1 MAVTGVI
8 CEYNPFHNGHAAM
21 LAQLRQQGADTVVC
35 IMSGNFVQRGDAAIV
50 DKFARAE
57 MAVRGGADLV
67 IELPTPWAMATA
79 ETFAKG
85 GVQLLHMALCDA
97 IGFGSECGDIAALKQ
112 AAEVVSHP
120 DFRRDVRW
128 KMADG
133 TPYAAARQA
142 VAEEKGV
149 KPGLLRSPND
159 ILAVE
164 YLKAIRQ
171 LKVDIT
177 SIPIPRIGS
186 AHDGAPVLAGE
197 CEGGI
202 ASASYVREQ
211 LKQGDLSALGF
222 LPEYAAE
229 ILRREMAEGRGLVDI
244 TLAER
249 AILDRMLRLTEED
262 FSYWDDGGEGLYH
275 RVYQAVRSATGW
287 NALLEAVKTK
297 RYPTARLRRM
307 LLAIWLQPLKPMT
320 QPPYLRVLAANE
332 TGRRHLRR
340 LQDAGKPV
348 LTKAAD
354 VDALGLKA
362 EMLLEQEAMHTD
374 LYQLCRPCI
383 GAPGQGWRST
393 PRMV

>member
-35 IMSGNFVQRGDAAIV
+35 VMSGNFVQRGDAAIV

-67 IELPTPWAMATA
+67 FELPTPWAMATA

-97 IGFGSECGDIAALKQ
+97 VGFGSECGDLAALEQ

-120 DFRRDVRW
+120 NSRRDVRW

-177 SIPIPRIGS
+177 PIPIPRIGP
-186 AHDGAPVLAGE
+186 AHDGAPALAGE
-197 CEGGI
+197 NEGRI

-229 ILRREMAEGRGLVDI
+229 ILRREMAAGRGLVDI

-249 AILDRMLRLTEED
+249 AILDRMLRMTEED

-275 RVYQAVRSATGW
+275 RVYQAVRSANGW

-297 RYPTARLRRM
+297 RYPTARLRRL
-307 LLAIWLQPLKPMT
+307 LLAAWLDLPPAPEK
-320 QPPYLRVLAANE
+320 PPYLRVLGATAA
-332 TGRRHLRR
+332 GRRHLRT
-340 LQDAGKPV
+340 LQKAGAPV
-348 LTKAAD
+348 LTKPAD
-354 VDALGLKA
+354 VAALGSAAVELFTA
-362 EMLLEQEAMHTD
+362 EARRTD
-374 LYQLCRPCI
+374 LYELCRPRI
-383 GAPGQGWRST
+383 GAPGQEWRST
-393 PRMV
+393 PVML